1 MLAIRGRSVTPA
13 PEMKAIFLVTA
24 GLFLAMVSC
33 ERHEWE
39 STKALHESHSHGHGE
54 GGHGAESSH

>member
-1 MLAIRGRSVTPA
+1 
-13 PEMKAIFLVTA
+13 MKTIFLVTA

-39 STKALHESHSHGHGE
+39 ETKALHEPHGGHDHGHHGDTHHGE
-54 GGHGAESSH
+54 EKAH